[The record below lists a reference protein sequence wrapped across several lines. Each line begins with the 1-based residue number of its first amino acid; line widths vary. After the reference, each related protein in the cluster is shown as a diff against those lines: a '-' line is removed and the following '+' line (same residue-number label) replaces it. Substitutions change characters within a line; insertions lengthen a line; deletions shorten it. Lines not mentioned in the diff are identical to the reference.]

1 MNPNKKDQHLFKIET
16 YLMTLLINVMH
27 PCYICIISIRI
38 YIYMLILLNFL
49 SSLCHGNMPE
59 ADGSG
64 TSGVLKTERSDRCLF
79 HAQVSSY
86 PFQTLITVFLHC
98 FTSSCVSQ
106 KKSYPADT
114 GKIYM
119 NDHIRNQTTSG
130 HRSISLR
137 CRFRQSFLNQM

>member
-86 PFQTLITVFLHC
+86 PFQTLITVFLH
-98 FTSSCVSQ
+98 SSCVSQ